1 MYICKYVY
9 MFIRVLFGEVRW
21 QEAPPASMASPAA
34 SAAKPQAEGTVGP
47 ETAEVVPV
55 QERMW
60 MRSNRT

>member
-1 MYICKYVY
+1 MCVN
-9 MFIRVLFGEVRW
+9 M
-21 QEAPPASMASPAA
+21 QEATPAVAST
-34 SAAKPQAEGTVGP
+34 AKPLAEGTVGP

>member
-1 MYICKYVY
+1 MCVN
-9 MFIRVLFGEVRW
+9 M
-21 QEAPPASMASPAA
+21 QEATPAVAST
-34 SAAKPQAEGTVGP
+34 AKPVAEGTVGP